1 MNALFVLAQEHGGH
15 GAGGNPAVNPMD
27 VAEHANHAAA
37 FWSFGIVVTLFV
49 VLGFLV
55 WKPIAKGLTAREDRI
70 NESLKRAEELERA
83 TRELQE
89 TNRKAMEKA
98 QQEAQ
103 QVVAEARVAA
113 QKAAAD
119 VTAKAE
125 AEIEAS
131 RERFQ
136 RELRLEADKVR
147 AEIRREAVEITLA
160 AASRLIGRHLSGADH
175 TRLVEESLR
184 DAESVVRN

>member
-1 MNALFVLAQEHGGH
+1 MSLFFLLAQEHG
-15 GAGGNPAVNPMD
+15 AGDPIHPLD
-27 VAEHANHAAA
+27 LHESANHAAA

-55 WKPIAKGLTAREDRI
+55 WKPLAKGLTDREDRI

-103 QVVAEARVAA
+103 QIVAEARGAA

-119 VTAKAE
+119 VAAKAE

-136 RELRLEADKVR
+136 REMRLEADKVR

-160 AASRLIGRHLSGADH
+160 AASRLIGRHLSGPDH
-175 TRLVEESLR
+175 ARLVEESLR
-184 DAESVVRN
+184 DAESVVRS